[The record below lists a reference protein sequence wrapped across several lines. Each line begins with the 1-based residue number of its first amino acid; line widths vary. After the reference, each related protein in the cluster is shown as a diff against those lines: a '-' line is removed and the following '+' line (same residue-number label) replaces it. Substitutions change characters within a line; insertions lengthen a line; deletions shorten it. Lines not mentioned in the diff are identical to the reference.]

1 MLVELHECYRP
12 GVVGTLIDRFRKSHG
27 IRIIDGSGRDPSRY
41 LALKRFSP
49 RWRCKAIED
58 VRWIRSAS
66 SRIVFAARYMLL
78 TPKH

>member
-1 MLVELHECYRP
+1 MADSIAGAERALQDERAM
-12 GVVGTLIDRFRKSHG
+12 
-27 IRIIDGSGRDPSRY
+27 RDPVARRGPAGLC
-41 LALKRFSP
+41 LALKTFSP